1 MKIRSGLLVGG
12 AFLAALTTPLYAE
25 LVLPVEPLDDAELAS
40 LRGGFVVDNLEIAIG
55 LEQVVAINGDTMVVN
70 RLTIPNLN
78 QVVNGRALD
87 HHLETL
93 VQFAGPH
100 QDGGGVVASN
110 LQGAAGWLT
119 LIQNNLDSTVIQ
131 NIRQLNI
138 ELNNLGSGY
147 HMPPRL
153 NDHLLQVLGR

>member
-1 MKIRSGLLVGG
+1 MKIRSGSLMGSV
-12 AFLAALTTPLYAE
+12 FVAALIAPLHAQ
-25 LVLPVEPLDDAELAS
+25 LVLPVEPLSDTELAS

-55 LEQVVAINGDTMVVN
+55 LEQVVAINGETMVVN

-100 QDGGGVVASN
+100 QDRRGVIASN
-110 LQGAAGWLT
+110 LQGTAGWLT
-119 LIQNNLDSTVIQ
+119 LIQNNLDSTVVQ

-147 HMPPRL
+147 QIPSRL